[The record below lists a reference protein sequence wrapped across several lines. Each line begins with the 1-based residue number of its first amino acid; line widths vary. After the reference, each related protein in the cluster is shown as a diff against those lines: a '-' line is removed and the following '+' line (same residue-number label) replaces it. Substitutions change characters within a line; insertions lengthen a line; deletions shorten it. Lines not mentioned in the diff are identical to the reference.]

1 MLSVSSVPVR
11 WVVPL
16 CTPGG
21 ASSGVWKDGGGHQQ
35 NWEKMFRKIYKLQLD
50 IENMFPLKH
59 LRVVVRP
66 ADNMLQLK
74 LNKKVSKLLPAKKLS
89 LQMEID

>member
-1 MLSVSSVPVR
+1 
-11 WVVPL
+11 
-16 CTPGG
+16 
-21 ASSGVWKDGGGHQQ
+21 
-35 NWEKMFRKIYKLQLD
+35 MFRKIYKLQLD